1 MEAGES
7 AVLTVAVS
15 DPCSDNCSASV
26 TVDPD
31 DEVAEADETNNT
43 ASWFVV
49 G

>member
-1 MEAGES
+1 VA
-7 AVLTVAVS
+7 LTVAVS
-15 DPCSDNCSASV
+15 DSCSGDCSASV

-43 ASWFVV
+43 VSWLVV